1 MKKTLSTFT
10 KTGIAECISFLVLL
24 FIAMPLKYFAGF
36 PIAVTIVGSIHGIL
50 FTAYLVLAW
59 EARNEPAVAG
69 WKKPFAWIATCFLA
83 SILPFGPF
91 VLDSR
96 LKKEQVNQ

>member
-1 MKKTLSTFT
+1 MKNTFNIFRAV
-10 KTGIAECISFLVLL
+10 GMAEGISFLVLL

-50 FTAYLVLAW
+50 FITYLVFAW
-59 EARNEPAVAG
+59 ETRNEPLVAG
-69 WKKPFAWIATCFLA
+69 WKKPFAWLVTCFIA

-91 VLDSR
+91 VLDHR
-96 LKKEQVNQ
+96 LKKVQQQ